1 MRLITITADDR
12 QALAHDRYHHPD
24 PRVQRK
30 MEVLWLKSHGLSHD
44 RIAAYAGVS
53 RGTVQRYLNQYW
65 SFANWPDAAKTKPQI
80 AILAI
85 KMPGRT
91 WGHPGSVDHVMME
104 LSLRRSAA
112 SSGNAAKQG
121 VRPSIHVSDGHPTVD
136 GSSESLPSI
145 DRESPLLMIH
155 RVP

>member
-1 MRLITITADDR
+1 
-12 QALAHDRYHHPD
+12 
-24 PRVQRK
+24 
-30 MEVLWLKSHGLSHD
+30 
-44 RIAAYAGVS
+44 
-53 RGTVQRYLNQYW
+53 
-65 SFANWPDAAKTKPQI
+65 
-80 AILAI
+80 ILAI

-91 WGHPGSVDHVMME
+91 WGHPGSVDHVRME

-155 RVP
+155 RAPYFMRVATTLQNSSDKPKDWLRQKGEKYRGLALYSGRTFKSTALLVSSFFMTPPPPTGSRRPRGQAPARPPTSGEAVRRG